1 MKLISSCILIALS
14 LLMSAPS
21 TLAKNTLRSSG
32 RALTGGGG
40 PELKQVPFN
49 VLLDNYES
57 EEILDYEPFKVEAT
71 CDDSSHREKL
81 TIDLTI
87 ENDYHTDLVCI
98 FFFLNEKGAITLA
111 PHRKE
116 VVTIFDSNNEKVD
129 IDVNQ
134 GAVQCTTA
142 DGYKTYYLGVDGE
155 SMIGTDLSDI
165 PHIDCAVTGIL
176 NLIEEE
182 H

>member
-1 MKLISSCILIALS
+1 MKTAFLNNQHA
-14 LLMSAPS
+14 
-21 TLAKNTLRSSG
+21 
-32 RALTGGGG
+32 
-40 PELKQVPFN
+40 
-49 VLLDNYES
+49 
-57 EEILDYEPFKVEAT
+57 
-71 CDDSSHREKL
+71 
-81 TIDLTI
+81 
-87 ENDYHTDLVCI
+87 DLVCI
-98 FFFLNEKGAITLA
+98 FFFLNEKSAIQLA
-111 PHRKE
+111 PYEKK
-116 VVTIFDSNNEKVD
+116 VVTIFDSNHEKVD

-155 SMIGTDLSDI
+155 SMIGTDQSDI